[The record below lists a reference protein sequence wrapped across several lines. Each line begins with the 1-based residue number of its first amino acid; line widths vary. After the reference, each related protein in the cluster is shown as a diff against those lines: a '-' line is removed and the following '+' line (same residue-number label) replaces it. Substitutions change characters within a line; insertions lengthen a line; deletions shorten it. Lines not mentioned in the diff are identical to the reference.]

1 MSLNVDLDVDDII
14 RNHESLVDCLYRVE
28 NKIKSMKIDKLK
40 VETSDPHSMLSIIS
54 NYDVPTVVP
63 FKYLKI
69 SYDLF
74 TLNEFHIFISVSHDL
89 YWREKAVQILDMS
102 VYGESSKNVQNKIIR
117 YVEHWIK
124 RLNQ

>member
-1 MSLNVDLDVDDII
+1 MN
-14 RNHESLVDCLYRVE
+14 CFYRVE
-28 NKIKSMKIDKLK
+28 NKIKSMKINKLK
-40 VETSDPHSMLSIIS
+40 VETSDPHSMLSIIL
-54 NYDVPTVVP
+54 NYDVPIVVP

-89 YWREKAVQILDMS
+89 YWRENAVQILDMS
-102 VYGESSKNVQNKIIR
+102 VYGESSKRVQIKIIR

-124 RLNQ
+124 RLNELARQKQYEDD

>member
-1 MSLNVDLDVDDII
+1 MSLNVDLDVDVII

-40 VETSDPHSMLSIIS
+40 VETSDPHSMLSIIL

-74 TLNEFHIFISVSHDL
+74 TLNEFHIFISVSL
-89 YWREKAVQILDMS
+89 YWREEAVQILDMS

-124 RLNQ
+124 RLN